1 MSPPPN
7 FFTRASYE
15 NPPGDVD
22 GTNCKDEPSFYIL
35 RKNMTKPDK
44 RLLNLENMTFKR
56 KEEECKLCE

>member
-7 FFTRASYE
+7 FFPRARLAR
-15 NPPGDVD
+15 GDVD

-44 RLLNLENMTFKR
+44 RLLNLEKHDIQKKR
-56 KEEECKLCE
+56 RRVQTV